1 MIKFFRKIRQR
12 LLTKNKFVK
21 YLLYAIGEILLI
33 VMSIILALEFNQSNQ
48 QRIDDNLAREQ
59 LLRIRRDLKQDV
71 DNFLEITKENDQSV
85 TSLDEVLNMI
95 YDKKYSWSDVSPIS
109 KAYRKINQGFSPN
122 NGAYKSMI
130 GSGTFSLIK
139 NSELKE
145 SIINLYHE
153 YDQKQTLINSNKKW
167 IDEISVI
174 VYTKTDLMKFE
185 GDVGVI
191 FDSPEMIR
199 ND

>member
-1 MIKFFRKIRQR
+1 
-12 LLTKNKFVK
+12 
-21 YLLYAIGEILLI
+21 
-33 VMSIILALEFNQSNQ
+33 
-48 QRIDDNLAREQ
+48 
-59 LLRIRRDLKQDV
+59 
-71 DNFLEITKENDQSV
+71 
-85 TSLDEVLNMI
+85 
-95 YDKKYSWSDVSPIS
+95 
-109 KAYRKINQGFSPN
+109 
-122 NGAYKSMI
+122 MI

-174 VYTKTDLMKFE
+174 VYTKTDLMEFE

-199 ND
+199 NDWSFLNEPDDEKFKIVVRGITANAWYLITNGNYYLELRNSCRKLITQIDRELAKPQ

>member
-95 YDKKYSWSDVSPIS
+95 YDKKYS
-109 KAYRKINQGFSPN
+109 
-122 NGAYKSMI
+122 
-130 GSGTFSLIK
+130 
-139 NSELKE
+139 
-145 SIINLYHE
+145 
-153 YDQKQTLINSNKKW
+153 
-167 IDEISVI
+167 
-174 VYTKTDLMKFE
+174 
-185 GDVGVI
+185 
-191 FDSPEMIR
+191 
-199 ND
+199 